1 MTAFDDLSLLR
12 AFVCIVECGSI
23 SAGARHLKIP
33 QPTLSRYLRVL
44 EEQCGTALLRRDT
57 HRMNLTQ
64 TGQRLLEDAR
74 TMLAHAEAADQRLRE
89 DQTMLSGHLRLF
101 ATMDLGQSIVTRLVS
116 SFLQTNSKVT
126 AELSVSN
133 RPLHMIQEGCDVGIL
148 PGKITDESV
157 IARPAGK
164 ITLHLAAAPSL
175 VQSRPAVKEP
185 ADLKSWPWIGI
196 SHGHFSNAKEI
207 RLFTRHRAEQTLRL
221 SPVLI
226 SEGVRSTREA
236 VRAGLGVA
244 VIPDWLIREDLL
256 SGQLVRV
263 LPQWNAKDLPV
274 HVVYLGARLL
284 PTRVRAFIDFAVSY
298 MTKEFGSNA

>member
-1 MTAFDDLSLLR
+1 
-12 AFVCIVECGSI
+12 
-23 SAGARHLKIP
+23 
-33 QPTLSRYLRVL
+33 
-44 EEQCGTALLRRDT
+44 
-57 HRMNLTQ
+57 
-64 TGQRLLEDAR
+64 
-74 TMLAHAEAADQRLRE
+74 
-89 DQTMLSGHLRLF
+89 
-101 ATMDLGQSIVTRLVS
+101 
-116 SFLQTNSKVT
+116 
-126 AELSVSN
+126 
-133 RPLHMIQEGCDVGIL
+133 MIQEGCDVGIL

-185 ADLKSWPWIGI
+185 ADLKSWPWIWLSGGQFG
-196 SHGHFSNAKEI
+196 SAKEFK
-207 RLFTRHRAEQTLRL
+207 LFARHRAEQTLHL

-244 VIPDWLIREDLL
+244 VLPDWLIREDLL
-256 SGQLVRV
+256 SGRLVRV

-298 MTKEFGSNA
+298 MTGRIRIQRVSSATWPQGAIPK

>member
-1 MTAFDDLSLLR
+1 
-12 AFVCIVECGSI
+12 
-23 SAGARHLKIP
+23 
-33 QPTLSRYLRVL
+33 
-44 EEQCGTALLRRDT
+44 
-57 HRMNLTQ
+57 
-64 TGQRLLEDAR
+64 
-74 TMLAHAEAADQRLRE
+74 MLAHAEAADQRLRE
-89 DQTMLSGHLRLF
+89 DQTTLSGHLRLF

-126 AELSVSN
+126 AELSLTN

-148 PGKITDESV
+148 PGKISDESV

-164 ITLHLAAAPSL
+164 ITLCLAAAPSL
-175 VQSRPAVKEP
+175 VQSRPAVKKP

-196 SHGHFSNAKEI
+196 SHGHFSSAKEI
-207 RLFTRHRAEQTLRL
+207 RLFTRHRAEQTLHL

-226 SEGVRSTREA
+226 SEGVASTREA

-244 VIPDWLIREDLL
+244 VLPDWLIREDLL

-284 PTRVRAFIDFAVSY
+284 PTRVRAFIDFAVNY
-298 MTKEFGSNA
+298 LTKEFGSNA